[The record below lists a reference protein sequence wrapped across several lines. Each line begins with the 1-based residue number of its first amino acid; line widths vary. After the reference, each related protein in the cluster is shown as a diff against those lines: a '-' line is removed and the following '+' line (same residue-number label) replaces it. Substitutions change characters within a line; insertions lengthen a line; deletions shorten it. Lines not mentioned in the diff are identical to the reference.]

1 MRLEPAMAT
10 IAVYS
15 LKGGVGKTTL
25 ATTLAWY
32 AAAGGSARRT
42 LLWDLDPQAAASWL
56 LGANAPGL
64 NDAQSV
70 FTRETDAAGL
80 VRPTGIAN
88 LSVLPAD
95 RSLRDLDRLF
105 HTLDKRKRLARL
117 TDKLGKSW
125 DRIVLDCPP
134 GLTDTAD
141 QALRAATLVIVPVI
155 PSPLAR
161 RAFEDVVRHL
171 REEHGRIAPM
181 LPVFNMVDRR
191 RTLHLAALAEQPD
204 WPVVPIASSLEA
216 MSANA
221 PLAGPFSITGSAGH
235 AVALLWRGI
244 ERKLAG

>member
-1 MRLEPAMAT
+1 MAT

-56 LGANAPGL
+56 LGAGGHGL
-64 NDAQSV
+64 NDAQSI
-70 FTRETDAAGL
+70 FTRESDAAGL

-88 LSVLPAD
+88 LSILPAD
-95 RSLRDLDRLF
+95 PSLRDLDRLF
-105 HTLDKRKRLARL
+105 HDLDKRKRLAKL
-117 TDKLGKSW
+117 TEKLAKSW
-125 DRIVLDCPP
+125 DRILLDCPP

-171 REEHGRIAPM
+171 REEHGKIAPI

-204 WPVVPIASSLEA
+204 WPVIPIASALETITA
-216 MSANA
+216 SA
-221 PLAGPFSITGSAGH
+221 PLAGPFPIHGTAG
-235 AVALLWRGI
+235 AAIAGIWRGI
-244 ERKLAG
+244 ERRLAV

>member
-1 MRLEPAMAT
+1 MAT

-25 ATTLAWY
+25 AASLAWY
-32 AAAGGSARRT
+32 AATGGAARRT

-56 LGANAPGL
+56 LGAGNVGKD
-64 NDAQSV
+64 DAQSI
-70 FTRETDAAGL
+70 FTRETDAARL
-80 VRPTGIAN
+80 VRPTGATN

-95 RSLRDLDRLF
+95 RSLRELDRLF
-105 HTLDKRKRLARL
+105 HELDKRKRLAKL
-117 TDKLGKSW
+117 AEKLGKSW
-125 DRIVLDCPP
+125 DRIILDCPP

-141 QALRAATLVIVPVI
+141 QALRAATLIIVPVI

-204 WPVVPIASSLEA
+204 WPAIPIASALEA
-216 MSANA
+216 MTANA
-221 PLAGPFSITGSAGH
+221 PLSGPFAIGGVAG
-235 AVALLWRGI
+235 AAIAGIWRGI
-244 ERKLAG
+244 EKRLAA